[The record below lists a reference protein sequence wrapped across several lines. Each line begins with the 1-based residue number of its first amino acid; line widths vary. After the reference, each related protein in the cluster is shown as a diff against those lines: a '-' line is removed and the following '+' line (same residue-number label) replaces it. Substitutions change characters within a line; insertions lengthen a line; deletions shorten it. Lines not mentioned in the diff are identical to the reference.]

1 MTPTRAAA
9 VDTALFQHKRHSGH
23 KGVGLSVES
32 IFMKRAAL
40 LLILVAAPPAF
51 AQTHDA
57 ATHAAAPATAAST
70 PAPAGSTPAFNI
82 EVKYTTFK
90 LANGLAVI
98 LHEDH
103 TVPLVTVNMWY
114 HVGSARE
121 RTSRTGFA
129 HLFEHLMFM
138 GSGHV
143 KPGEFDE
150 WLERAGGDN
159 NGSTENDRTNY
170 YINVPSNALELA
182 LFLESDRMAY
192 LLDTM
197 SPQVVDA
204 QRDVVKNERRQSYEN
219 RPYGMAEETLGEML
233 FPEGHP
239 YHWPVIGYM
248 ADLTAASYDDVV
260 QFFKKYYTPSNASLV
275 VAGDID
281 SAKTKQLV
289 EKWFSDVKAA
299 PPPEPLANP
308 GAALTGVTKKTIS
321 DRVQLP
327 RLYLAW
333 ITPAHFAPGDAALD
347 LVADTLAGGK
357 NSRLYKRLVY
367 DMQIAQDVSAFQ
379 QSQALASVFQITV
392 TPRPGHTIDELRKV
406 VDEEVAK
413 LQTAEPTAHELE
425 RSVNQI
431 ESSFYNRME
440 RTGGFGG
447 KGDQL
452 NAYFTYTGDPDWF
465 NEDLARYRAQSP
477 SDVRA
482 AAAQFLP
489 LDKRVELTI
498 EPEKKP

>member
-1 MTPTRAAA
+1 
-9 VDTALFQHKRHSGH
+9 
-23 KGVGLSVES
+23 
-32 IFMKRAAL
+32 MKRAAL
-40 LLILVAAPPAF
+40 LFMLVLASPAL
-51 AQTHDA
+51 AQTA
-57 ATHAAAPATAAST
+57 LTPPGSMPA
-70 PAPAGSTPAFNI
+70 AGSTPASNI
-82 EVKYTTFK
+82 NVNYTDFR
-90 LANGLAVI
+90 LPNGLTVI

-103 TVPLVTVNMWY
+103 SVPVATVNMWY

-121 RTSRTGFA
+121 RPGRTGFA

-143 KPGEFDE
+143 KPGDFDE
-150 WLERAGGDN
+150 WLERAGGEN

-170 YINVPSNALELA
+170 YINVPSNSLELA
-182 LFLESDRMAY
+182 LFLESDRMGY

-197 SPQVVDA
+197 SPKVVDA
-204 QRDVVKNERRQSYEN
+204 QRDVVKNERRQSIEN
-219 RPYGMAEETLGEML
+219 RPYGIADEVLGAML

-248 ADLTAASYDDVV
+248 EDLTAASYEDVV
-260 QFFKKYYTPSNASLV
+260 AFFKKYYTPSNASLV

-281 SAKTKQLV
+281 SAKTRQLV
-289 EKWFSDVKAA
+289 EKWFGDVKPGPA
-299 PPPEPLANP
+299 PEPMTIP
-308 GAALTGVTKKTIS
+308 GVALTGVQKKTIT

-333 ITPAHFAPGDAALD
+333 VTPAHYAPADAALD

-367 DMQIAQDVSAFQ
+367 DLQIAQDVSAFQ
-379 QSQALASVFQITV
+379 QSQQLASAFQIV
-392 TPRPGHTIDELRKV
+392 STPRPGHTVDELKKVIDEELRK
-406 VDEEVAK
+406 
-413 LQTAEPTAHELE
+413 LQTTEPTSHELE
-425 RSVNQI
+425 RSINQI
-431 ESSFYNRME
+431 EASFYNRME

-452 NAYFTYTGDPDWF
+452 NAYFTFTGDPDWF

-489 LDKRVELTI
+489 LDKRVELTV